1 MNTIDTIEIAKGKLR
16 YTLFSTASNGFTHYG
31 ITVNSTLFGDETAT
45 LSEISTDEI
54 FVQRLMNMLADNMVL
69 PSTFREVV
77 EEYVTATMTV

>member
-1 MNTIDTIEIAKGKLR
+1 MNTITTIEIAKGKLR
-16 YTLFSTASNGFTHYG
+16 YILFSTVSDGFVQYG

-69 PSTFREVV
+69 PSTFKEVV
-77 EEYVTATMTV
+77 EEYVSVAMTV

>member
-1 MNTIDTIEIAKGKLR
+1 MNTIATIETAKGKLR
-16 YTLFSTASNGFTHYG
+16 YILFSTNSDGFTHYG

>member
-1 MNTIDTIEIAKGKLR
+1 MNTITTIEIAKGKLR
-16 YTLFSTASNGFTHYG
+16 YILFSTDSDGFTHYG

-77 EEYVTATMTV
+77 EEYVSVAMTV

>member
-1 MNTIDTIEIAKGKLR
+1 MNTIATIETAKGKLR
-16 YTLFSTASNGFTHYG
+16 YILFSTNSDGFTHYG

-77 EEYVTATMTV
+77 EEYVTATMTI

>member
-1 MNTIDTIEIAKGKLR
+1 MNTITTIEIAKGKLR
-16 YTLFSTASNGFTHYG
+16 YILFSTASDGFTHYG

>member
-1 MNTIDTIEIAKGKLR
+1 MNTITTIEIAKGKLR
-16 YTLFSTASNGFTHYG
+16 YILFSTNSDGFTHYG

-77 EEYVTATMTV
+77 EEYVSVAMTV

>member
-1 MNTIDTIEIAKGKLR
+1 MNTITTIEIAKGKLR
-16 YTLFSTASNGFTHYG
+16 YILFSTDSDGFTHYG

-69 PSTFREVV
+69 PSTFRDVV
-77 EEYVTATMTV
+77 EEYVSVAMTV

>member
-1 MNTIDTIEIAKGKLR
+1 MNTITTIEIAKGKLR
-16 YTLFSTASNGFTHYG
+16 YILFSTDSDGFTHYG

-77 EEYVTATMTV
+77 EEYVSAAMTI

>member
-1 MNTIDTIEIAKGKLR
+1 MNTIATIETAKGKLR
-16 YTLFSTASNGFTHYG
+16 YILFSTFSDGFTHYG
-31 ITVNSTLFGDETAT
+31 ITVNSTLFCDETAT

-69 PSTFREVV
+69 PSTFKEVV

>member
-1 MNTIDTIEIAKGKLR
+1 MNTITTIEIAKGKLR
-16 YTLFSTASNGFTHYG
+16 YILFSTDSDGFTHYG

-77 EEYVTATMTV
+77 EEYVSAAMTV

>member
-1 MNTIDTIEIAKGKLR
+1 MNTITTIEIAKGKLR
-16 YTLFSTASNGFTHYG
+16 YILFSTNSDGFTHYG

>member
-1 MNTIDTIEIAKGKLR
+1 MNTITTIEIAKGKLR
-16 YTLFSTASNGFTHYG
+16 YILFSTDSDGFTHYG

>member
-1 MNTIDTIEIAKGKLR
+1 MNTITTIEIAKGKLR
-16 YTLFSTASNGFTHYG
+16 YILFSTDSDGFTHYG
-31 ITVNSTLFGDETAT
+31 ITVNSTLFGNETAT

-77 EEYVTATMTV
+77 EEYVSVAMTV

>member
-1 MNTIDTIEIAKGKLR
+1 MNTIATIETAKGKIR
-16 YTLFSTASNGFTHYG
+16 YILFSNDSDGFTHYG

-77 EEYVTATMTV
+77 EEYVAAAMTV